1 MKKKELFF
9 QKIYF
14 ILMYVP
20 VSASEHMCAGARGDG
35 VRSLGAWVIVSC
47 WMWALGTEPQSS
59 TRTTRPLSCQDISLV
74 S

>member
-1 MKKKELFF
+1 MKKKEFFF

-20 VSASEHMCAGARGDG
+20 VSASEHMCAGARRDG

-47 WMWALGTEPQSS
+47 
-59 TRTTRPLSCQDISLV
+59 
-74 S
+74 